1 MKIKRFVDTDM
12 RHVLRQVREEQ
23 GPDAVILSN
32 RRVDGGIEVISAVDY
47 DEALI
52 QQALRSPIAAEDK
65 ETEIA
70 PEPPAKQWPAGGVG
84 RTLKNARDT
93 VKLVS
98 ASLRQTGGRSADE
111 LPDESSDEPGV
122 QSPAAEAAVARKSA
136 TEARVSADPASIIE
150 QQHGPSLESLQ
161 SQITDMRGML
171 ETQLSSLS
179 WQHLSGRNPARAQVL
194 RNLTRIGVAPDV
206 ANIVADRVEPL
217 TDAKDY
223 WRKPLQTLAHT
234 IPVADTDLLT
244 IGGVAALIGPTG
256 VGKTTTIAKIAT
268 RYAMQYG
275 AGEVALVSA
284 DAHRIGAQEHL
295 STFASILGIKVHA
308 AENSTALTRILERL
322 RDKKLVLIDT
332 EGTSQRNRDL
342 AARLAA
348 YGSNDDRVHYYLTLS
363 ATCQEAVIDE
373 TVRVFSRVPLSGTI
387 LTKIDEAAQLGCV
400 VSALI
405 RHDLPAVLLS
415 DGQRVPDDLHPA
427 ARKRLWLINQ
437 AVECMRASEVRV
449 DEVMM
454 VERFGMA
461 GGAHA

>member
-12 RHVLRQVREEQ
+12 RQVLRQVREEQ

-52 QQALRSPIAAEDK
+52 QQALRSPAAGDDRQ
-65 ETEIA
+65 TDIA
-70 PEPPAKQWPAGGVG
+70 PEPAARPWSSGGVG
-84 RTLKNARDT
+84 RKLKNAKDT

-98 ASLRQTGGRSADE
+98 ASLRQTGSGSADGPAVE
-111 LPDESSDEPGV
+111 EVG
-122 QSPAAEAAVARKSA
+122 AAEAAEQPGSSLKSLRSHISGHISGDMPGHISGHVAEQI
-136 TEARVSADPASIIE
+136 TE
-150 QQHGPSLESLQ
+150 
-161 SQITDMRGML
+161 QITDMRGML

-179 WQHLSGRNPARAQVL
+179 WQHLSGRNPGRAQIL
-194 RNLTRIGVAPDV
+194 RNLTRIGIAPDV
-206 ANIVADRVEPL
+206 ANIIADRLEPL

-223 WRKPLQTLAHT
+223 WRKPLQMLAHT
-234 IPVADTDLLT
+234 IPVAETDLLG

-284 DAHRIGAQEHL
+284 DSHRIGAQEHL
-295 STFASILGIKVHA
+295 STFAGILGIKVHA
-308 AENSTALTRILERL
+308 AEDSTGLARILDRL

-332 EGTSQRNRDL
+332 EGTSQRDRDL

-348 YGSNDDRVHYYLTLS
+348 YGCNEHRVHYYLTLS

-373 TVRVFSRVPLSGTI
+373 TVRVFSCVPLAGAI
-387 LTKIDEAAQLGCV
+387 VTKIDEAAQLGCV
-400 VSALI
+400 LSGLI
-405 RHDLPAVLLS
+405 RHDLPAALLS

-427 ARKRLWLINQ
+427 ARKRLWLVNQ
-437 AVECMRASEVRV
+437 AVECMRASAVRV

>member
-52 QQALRSPIAAEDK
+52 QQALRSPVAAEDK
-65 ETEIA
+65 EPEIA

-98 ASLRQTGGRSADE
+98 ASLRQTGGKAA
-111 LPDESSDEPGV
+111 DEPGV
-122 QSPAAEAAVARKSA
+122 QQSAAEAPAAKTPA
-136 TEARVSADPASIIE
+136 TEDRVSAAPASIDK

-308 AENSTALTRILERL
+308 AEDSTALTRILERL

-427 ARKRLWLINQ
+427 ARKRLWLVNQ

>member
-52 QQALRSPIAAEDK
+52 QQALRSPVAAEDK

-98 ASLRQTGGRSADE
+98 ASLRQTGGKAA
-111 LPDESSDEPGV
+111 DEPGV
-122 QSPAAEAAVARKSA
+122 QQSAAEAPAAKTPA
-136 TEARVSADPASIIE
+136 TEDRVSAAPASIDK

-308 AENSTALTRILERL
+308 AEDSTALTRILERL

-363 ATCQEAVIDE
+363 ATCQEAVVDE

-427 ARKRLWLINQ
+427 ARKRLWLVNQ

>member
-1 MKIKRFVDTDM
+1 VKIKRFVDTDM

-52 QQALRSPIAAEDK
+52 QQALRSPVAAEDK

-98 ASLRQTGGRSADE
+98 ASLRQTGGKAA
-111 LPDESSDEPGV
+111 DEPGAQ
-122 QSPAAEAAVARKSA
+122 QSAAEAPAAKAPV
-136 TEARVSADPASIIE
+136 TEDRVSAAPTSVDK

-308 AENSTALTRILERL
+308 AESSTALTRILERL

-427 ARKRLWLINQ
+427 ARKRLWLVNQ